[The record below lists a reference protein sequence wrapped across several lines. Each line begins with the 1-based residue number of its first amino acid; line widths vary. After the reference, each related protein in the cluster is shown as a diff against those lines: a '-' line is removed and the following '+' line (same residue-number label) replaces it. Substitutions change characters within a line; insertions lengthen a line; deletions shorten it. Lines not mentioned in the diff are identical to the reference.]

1 MRRKIPHHGSG
12 DSPPGTGA
20 RGPIPAT
27 FAVLHRPAPVSE
39 FARFALVTFTSVL
52 FIVDPVA
59 VVPAYL
65 VITQNE
71 TAGERR
77 RTALRACVAMTVLL
91 VVFAA
96 TGTLI
101 FRAFGITLPAFRTAG
116 GLILWFTAMEM
127 LRGERTSQ
135 EGRIELQEGREKEDV
150 AVTPL
155 AIPLLAGPG
164 AISTV
169 VVLAGQAHE
178 PAAVATLYAAIVVTG
193 LLSYVTLRLG
203 EPLLSRLG
211 KTGIRVMTRIM
222 GLLLAAVA
230 VQFVLTGL
238 KEGLGL

>member
-1 MRRKIPHHGSG
+1 MS
-12 DSPPGTGA
+12 D
-20 RGPIPAT
+20 
-27 FAVLHRPAPVSE
+27 

-59 VVPAYL
+59 AVPAYL

-71 TAGERR
+71 TVVERR

-91 VVFAA
+91 AVFAA

-116 GLILWFTAMEM
+116 GLILWFAAMDM
-127 LRGERTSQ
+127 LRGERPGQ
-135 EGRIELQEGREKEDV
+135 EGRIELQEGREKDDV
-150 AVTPL
+150 ALTPL

-164 AISTV
+164 AISTI
-169 VVLAGQAHE
+169 VVLAGQAHD
-178 PAAVATLYAAIVVTG
+178 PAHAATLYAAIVVTG
-193 LLSYVTLRLG
+193 LVSYVTLRIG

-211 KTGIRVMTRIM
+211 KTGIRVITRIM